1 MTTPWRVPSI
11 KVLTTEKNNPYASAQ
26 ATVNIVPDTK
36 VKYVEGD
43 IAVVEP
49 TPKQISEPVMV
60 SRGINPENATLE
72 GRAAYSGEAN
82 VYKLLLDAYKNNPI
96 RINDYVIMS
105 GKDLCNIV
113 KELTGAKNV
122 EIEAEVDINCCGK
135 ATKYNTIKNIVCI
148 TNDGTRL
155 DFEIE
160 YNKDYRLLQDY
171 KISTHLTYDEVEE

>member
-49 TPKQISEPVMV
+49 TP
-60 SRGINPENATLE
+60 RGINPENATLE
-72 GRAAYSGEAN
+72 GRAAYSGEVN

-113 KELTGAKNV
+113 KELTGAKN
-122 EIEAEVDINCCGK
+122 
-135 ATKYNTIKNIVCI
+135 
-148 TNDGTRL
+148 
-155 DFEIE
+155 
-160 YNKDYRLLQDY
+160 
-171 KISTHLTYDEVEE
+171 

>member
-49 TPKQISEPVMV
+49 TPKQISEPVMI
-60 SRGINPENATLE
+60 SRGINPENE
-72 GRAAYSGEAN
+72 VN

-113 KELTGAKNV
+113 KEITGAKNV
-122 EIEAEVDINCCGK
+122 EIEAEVDITCCGK